1 MSVEYAVELKF
12 QNHRLTWAELHIF
25 VERYM
30 SASGHIGGFD
40 RLAYDF
46 SIALNVE
53 LGSFALAVDHGHHA
67 LALILTGYDIDTLV
81 GDELSLTSLPLRQ
94 WSKLLIQRNI
104 SFSAFVLPS
113 AVNALCL
120 SEAHPPGKS

>member
-1 MSVEYAVELKF
+1 
-12 QNHRLTWAELHIF
+12 
-25 VERYM
+25 M

-53 LGSFALAVDHGHHA
+53 LGSFALTVDHGHHA

-81 GDELSLTSLPLRQ
+81 GDELSLTAFGNHFVALAPVEQVANPAEHIVFRLCSTFG
-94 WSKLLIQRNI
+94 SKRV
-104 SFSAFVLPS
+104 VL
-113 AVNALCL
+113 V
-120 SEAHPPGKS
+120 

>member
-12 QNHRLTWAELHIF
+12 QNHRLTWAELHIL

-53 LGSFALAVDHGHHA
+53 LGSFALTVDHGHHA

-81 GDELSLTSLPLRQ
+81 GDELSLTAFGNHFVALAPVEQVANPAEHIVFRLCSTFG
-94 WSKLLIQRNI
+94 SKRV
-104 SFSAFVLPS
+104 VL
-113 AVNALCL
+113 V
-120 SEAHPPGKS
+120 